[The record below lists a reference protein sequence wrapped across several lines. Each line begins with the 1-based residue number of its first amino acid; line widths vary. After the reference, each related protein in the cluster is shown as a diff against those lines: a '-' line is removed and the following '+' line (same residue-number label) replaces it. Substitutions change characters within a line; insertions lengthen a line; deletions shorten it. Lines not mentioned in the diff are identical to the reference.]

1 MKSFR
6 RKDVF
11 SCSSHIRQ
19 DPVMTFN
26 PPPRDDFPQPAI
38 HSALTLD
45 RMAEKRGD
53 TAWVK
58 RRLEDKNSRFLL
70 FADLLLAVDSNADRS
85 ETRTRWYAAKDLV
98 KLGVDLGGAMLLGCN
113 AKGHGVFAVSL
124 SAAEAVAVPGGM
136 DALHPLVDLRT
147 LALQGA
153 LTPHDLSLVAMGRAL
168 AAWHDETRC
177 CGRCGGYT
185 IPCDAGWRRQ
195 CWACGGKFFPR
206 TDPAVIVL
214 ITDGTRC
221 LLGHH
226 KRYAHKFYSTL
237 AGFVEPGE
245 DIEACVRR
253 EMREETGLTI
263 GEVSY
268 LASQPWPFP
277 HLLMIGCWAQALTSE
292 LRIEEAELHDARWF
306 TREQV
311 RTMME
316 GKHAAGLSVPGPH
329 SIAYALI
336 KSFVDSG
343 G

>member
-1 MKSFR
+1 MPF
-6 RKDVF
+6 
-11 SCSSHIRQ
+11 
-19 DPVMTFN
+19 T
-26 PPPRDDFPQPAI
+26 PPPRKKFPQPAI
-38 HSALTLD
+38 HSELTLD
-45 RMAEKRGD
+45 RMAQKRRD

-58 RRLEDKNSRFLL
+58 QRLADKNSRFLL
-70 FADLLLAVDSNADRS
+70 FADLALAVDSNADRS
-85 ETRTRWYAAKDLV
+85 ATRLRWYEAEDLAR
-98 KLGVDLGGAMLLGCN
+98 LGVDLAGAILLGCN
-113 AKGHGVFAVSL
+113 AKGHAIFAASL
-124 SAAEAVAVPGGM
+124 GAAEAVAAPGGM
-136 DALHPLVDLRT
+136 DALKPLVDLRS
-147 LALQGA
+147 LAMQGA
-153 LTPHDLSLVAMGRAL
+153 LTPRDLSLAAMGRAL
-168 AAWHDETRC
+168 AAWHDVTIC
-177 CGRCGGYT
+177 CGRCGGHT
-185 IPCDAGWRRQ
+185 RVCDAGWRRR
-195 CWACGGKFFPR
+195 CRACGRDFFPR

-214 ITDGTRC
+214 ITRRSRC

-277 HLLMIGCWAQALTSE
+277 HLLMIGCRAEALTAQ
-292 LRIEEAELHDARWF
+292 LRIEKEELHDARWF

-311 RTMME
+311 RAMMA
-316 GKHAAGLSVPGPH
+316 GKHGEGISVPGPH
-329 SIAYALI
+329 SIAHALI